1 MPPVTKPRIVVVG
14 GGFAGLY
21 AVKGLR
27 HAAADIL
34 LIDRCNHHTF
44 QPLLYQVA
52 TAGLSAPSI
61 AALLRHI
68 LRRQRNVTVL
78 LGQVSSVDTAG
89 RRVLIDGT
97 PYSYDYLVI
106 ASGAADTYFG
116 HDSWAADA
124 PGLKTLEDAL
134 AM

>member
-27 HAAADIL
+27 RAAADVL

-52 TAGLSAPSI
+52 TAALRWWRRMCRNGAAIDLS
-61 AALLRHI
+61 
-68 LRRQRNVTVL
+68 RRQL
-78 LGQVSSVDTAG
+78 SVDE
-89 RRVLIDGT
+89 VL
-97 PYSYDYLVI
+97 YRYDYLVL
-106 ASGAADTYFG
+106 AAGAAHAYFG
-116 HDSWAADA
+116 HDDWKRHA

-134 AM
+134 L